1 VFSLDQF
8 SLLLILLLPATTRDS
23 MRFYYYIQC
32 HFPELI
38 KNCLI
43 DCDTDT
49 DTDTRAYVKLTL
61 RDLVLLK
68 KSNHHSL
75 ICLHI
80 SYPVNYLSINNRVL
94 SIDQLID

>member
-1 VFSLDQF
+1 MFSLDQF

-49 DTDTRAYVKLTL
+49 DTDTDTRAYVKLTL

-80 SYPVNYLSINNRVL
+80 SYPVNYLSIY
-94 SIDQLID
+94 Q